1 LAALLFP
8 LILLKLKKRDNNGLR
23 LPIVCWFSVRE
34 KHCSFTEKVR
44 PINSSTKQSII
55 SGVGFPRR
63 QHPPRPA
70 GWWTPHMDKQVQ
82 FYCWKHFVHVTV
94 EFRIW
99 LLHCITHHLLL
110 LCNKAVTV
118 DKFFWRP
125 WYMLAA
131 WGVKTQRNKN
141 EIASVSSTYCLR
153 LKKNYNSRCIFI
165 KMAKVWPNIQ
175 VKMLMIITSNKF
187 IIKKIFMT
195 NMLES
200 PVSYL

>member
-1 LAALLFP
+1 MRMPAA
-8 LILLKLKKRDNNGLR
+8 RDNDAFSTCVCLVSCLSPSLASPARVQPYSLR
-23 LPIVCWFSVRE
+23 WKVRLKSIIYWFVVKE
-34 KHCSFTEKVR
+34 KYHSFAEKVR

-118 DKFFWRP
+118 DKFFGAHDICW
-125 WYMLAA
+125 
-131 WGVKTQRNKN
+131 
-141 EIASVSSTYCLR
+141 LR
-153 LKKNYNSRCIFI
+153 G
-165 KMAKVWPNIQ
+165 
-175 VKMLMIITSNKF
+175 
-187 IIKKIFMT
+187 
-195 NMLES
+195 ES
-200 PVSYL
+200 GLNATRMR